1 MMSVNNI
8 ENVISVI
15 EDYFY
20 GVYEGNL
27 DKLKNAFH
35 PQTILYGDI
44 NGEPYLK
51 TLEEYLESVK
61 NRKSPKEVGEDFK
74 MKIVNI
80 DFFGNN
86 AIAKLRVP
94 IFGFNYTD
102 YISLTTVNGNWKIV
116 NKLFTND
123 IQ

>member
-1 MMSVNNI
+1 MSVKNV
-8 ENVISVI
+8 ENVISTI

-27 DKLKNAFH
+27 DKLRNAFH
-35 PQTILYGDI
+35 PQTTLYGDI

-51 TLEEYLESVK
+51 TLEEYLEGVK

-74 MKIVNI
+74 MKIINV

-86 AIAKLRVP
+86 AIAKLSVP
-94 IFGFNYTD
+94 ILGFKYTD
-102 YISLTTVNGNWKIV
+102 YVSLTKINGNWKIV

-123 IQ
+123 IL

>member
-1 MMSVNNI
+1 MSANKVQ
-8 ENVISVI
+8 NVINVI

-20 GVYEGNL
+20 GVYLGDLE
-27 DKLKNAFH
+27 KLRNAFH

-51 TLEEYLESVK
+51 TLEEYLEGVK

-86 AIAKLRVP
+86 AIAKLCVP
-94 IFGFNYTD
+94 IFGIKYTD
-102 YISLTTVNGNWKIV
+102 YLSLTTVDEKWKIV